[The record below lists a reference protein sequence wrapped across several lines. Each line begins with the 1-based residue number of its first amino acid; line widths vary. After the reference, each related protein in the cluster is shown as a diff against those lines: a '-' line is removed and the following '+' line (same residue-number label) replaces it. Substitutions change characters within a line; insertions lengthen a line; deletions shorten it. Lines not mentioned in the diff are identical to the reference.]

1 MAKKPLTAKQEAFCR
16 EWILDCNGTKAALRA
31 GYSPRSANTVASQN
45 MAKRN
50 ICDRVQE
57 LITERD
63 ERVSVDAD
71 WVLSRLAA
79 EATLAGADPG
89 NSQNRIKALELL
101 AKHHGMLIERRE
113 TGRPGA
119 FENIPEDELDGRISD
134 KMDKLGLSLVR

>member
-1 MAKKPLTAKQEAFCR
+1 MAKKPLTAKQEAWCR
-16 EWILDCNGTKAALRA
+16 EYLKDCNGAQAAIRA
-31 GYSPRSANTVASQN
+31 GYSPRSAKVAASQN
-45 MAKRN
+45 MSKANLSVRL
-50 ICDRVQE
+50 QE

-113 TGRPGA
+113 TGKPGD
-119 FENIPEDELDGRISD
+119 FEHVPDEELDNRIVNLAEH
-134 KMDKLGLSLVR
+134 KQRRAA